1 MISPIRLSI
10 KVRKISLGIS
20 ANASLILMSHT
31 GSKLMVSILFLDIY
45 DLPSSGKFVTAAA
58 FSCSGDI

>member
-1 MISPIRLSI
+1 MIFPIRLSM
-10 KVRKISLGIS
+10 KERKISLG
-20 ANASLILMSHT
+20 ACLIFFLVLMSHT

-58 FSCSGDI
+58 FSLLW